1 LKRVVLDFSGVY
13 LALVVVLVLAQIFFS
28 FDLGNG
34 ANIGALMGGV
44 FFAGGR
50 YGAREG
56 APPLSGFSWKVAVA
70 LTASAWV
77 ISGAVSAVLIL
88 AADGVS
94 DLMNV
99 LDALRFELGVGGIAL
114 IVAFVVAL
122 YVLAVRFTFPFA
134 AKMQI
139 KALEKQAQKSK
150 DG

>member
-1 LKRVVLDFSGVY
+1 
-13 LALVVVLVLAQIFFS
+13 
-28 FDLGNG
+28 
-34 ANIGALMGGV
+34 
-44 FFAGGR
+44 
-50 YGAREG
+50 
-56 APPLSGFSWKVAVA
+56 
-70 LTASAWV
+70 
-77 ISGAVSAVLIL
+77 
-88 AADGVS
+88 
-94 DLMNV
+94 MNV